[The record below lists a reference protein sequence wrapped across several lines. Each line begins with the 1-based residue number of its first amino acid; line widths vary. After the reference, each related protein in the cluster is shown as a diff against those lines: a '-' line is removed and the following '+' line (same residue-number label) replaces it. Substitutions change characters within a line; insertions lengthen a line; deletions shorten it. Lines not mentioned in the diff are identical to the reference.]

1 MTGFLLFFFS
11 VVLLFWFLFCV
22 SEGIFKVRSGGD
34 ASAGTLVS
42 YSPNHGCISK
52 SFDVRG
58 KQVTAG

>member
-1 MTGFLLFFFS
+1 MTGVFVVFA
-11 VVLLFWFLFCV
+11 VLLLWVLFCV
-22 SEGIFKVRSGGD
+22 SEIFKVRSGGD